1 MVRRIGAPAAL
12 RLVGRDSLARNLFA
26 AHARLQCKRVF
37 LAAAAKIVVVVHAQ
51 RSNFKVI
58 VIALISTI
66 IYFDSVLV
74 SSLFIIITHVI
85 IIIIITI
92 IDIIMHQLLQLP
104 RTTHQSSIAAHISAT
119 SLLANLH
126 KLFGDGG
133 QWLR

>member
-1 MVRRIGAPAAL
+1 
-12 RLVGRDSLARNLFA
+12 
-26 AHARLQCKRVF
+26 
-37 LAAAAKIVVVVHAQ
+37 
-51 RSNFKVI
+51 
-58 VIALISTI
+58 VIAFISTV
-66 IYFDSVLV
+66 IYFDSVLI
-74 SSLFIIITHVI
+74 SSLFIIITHVII

-126 KLFGDGG
+126 KIFGNGG